1 MNFLNIQFFLSPVS
15 CERCAVRQAAKDSES
30 EVVTEMVQE
39 LDLNNSVSS
48 QESAG
53 SVIGMSVSES
63 VLSVSVFSLMLLVSF
78 SQCLYKMAFFRPSQP
93 GHIRAKLYSR
103 EFFFSSVLYVCHMW
117 QSICIPVAKFVSMCV
132 YVCVWVCL
140 CV

>member
-1 MNFLNIQFFLSPVS
+1 MNFLNIQFFLSLVS
-15 CERCAVRQAAKDSES
+15 CERCAVRQVAKDSES

-39 LDLNNSVSS
+39 LDLNDSVSS

-78 SQCLYKMAFFRPSQP
+78 SLHLYKMAFF
-93 GHIRAKLYSR
+93 YN
-103 EFFFSSVLYVCHMW
+103 
-117 QSICIPVAKFVSMCV
+117 QSTRTYQGKVVQ
-132 YVCVWVCL
+132 
-140 CV
+140 